1 MSTILITGASSGIGN
16 AIARATAAAGH
27 TVYASM
33 RDVAGRNAAAAHDLA
48 DFAAERGLTVHPV
61 ELDVSDQASAD
72 AAVAAILDAED
83 RLDVVVHNAGHLA
96 RGFAE
101 AFTAEQLALIYD
113 INVFG
118 QHRVNR
124 ACLPAMRAAGQG
136 YLVYIGSTTTPVP
149 PPFMAPYA
157 TSKAAGDLLAET
169 TAYEIS
175 QLGIETTI
183 VMPGALREGT
193 NHSLHATAPETDLS
207 DAYAALAPMMRSVG
221 RYIAA
226 STRPGAS
233 TADVGAEVVRLLDLP
248 FGTRPRRVL
257 VDFQDSGLERITDR
271 VAEVTES
278 VLAAMGVEQM
288 LHVAPHPSAT

>member
-1 MSTILITGASSGIGN
+1 MSTILITGTSSGIGN

-33 RDVAGRNAAAAHDLA
+33 RDIEGRNAPQAQALV
-48 DFAAERGLTVHPV
+48 DFASEHELTLRPL
-61 ELDVSDQASAD
+61 ELDVSSQASAD
-72 AAVAAILDAED
+72 AAIAAILDAEP

-96 RGFAE
+96 RGYAE
-101 AFTAEQLALIYD
+101 AFTAEQLAAIYD

-124 ACLPAMRAAGQG
+124 ACLPAMRAARSG
-136 YLVYIGSTTTPVP
+136 YLIYIGSTTTPVP

-157 TSKAAGDLLAET
+157 TSKAAGDLLAQT

-183 VMPGALREGT
+183 VMPGALPEGT
-193 NHSLHATAPETDLS
+193 NHALHATTPATELD
-207 DAYAALAPMMRSVG
+207 DAYAVLRPMMEAEG

-226 STRPGAS
+226 RTAADAS
-233 TADVGAEVVRLLDLP
+233 TAEVGAEVVRLLAEP

-257 VDFQDSGLERITDR
+257 VDFQHTGLERITDR
-271 VAEVTES
+271 VAEVTED
-278 VLAAMGVEQM
+278 VMRTMGIEQL
-288 LHVAPHPSAT
+288 LHVASPSRT